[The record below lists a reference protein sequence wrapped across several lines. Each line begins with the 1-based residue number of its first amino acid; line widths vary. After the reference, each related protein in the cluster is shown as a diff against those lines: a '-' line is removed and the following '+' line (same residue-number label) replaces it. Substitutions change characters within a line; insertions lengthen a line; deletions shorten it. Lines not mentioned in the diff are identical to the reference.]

1 MVSCSDVCNIIGSGT
16 VSLGWAYFLGSIMET
31 LGSTLLS
38 GNVIK
43 KLVAGIINIT
53 AYQSNQTE
61 EMIKFEKGEP
71 YLINENMLLLG
82 EYIGATQHVH
92 KLMHFNQGWDSL
104 IGFSSYSL
112 VFCERKSD
120 WLVKRANR
128 SSRSFVM
135 SDGSGSLT
143 VCSFVMS
150 SLSK

>member
-1 MVSCSDVCNIIGSGT
+1 MVSSSDVRNVIGSGT

-104 IGFSSYSL
+104 IGFSSYIVACFL
-112 VFCERKSD
+112 
-120 WLVKRANR
+120 
-128 SSRSFVM
+128 
-135 SDGSGSLT
+135 
-143 VCSFVMS
+143 
-150 SLSK
+150 

>member
-1 MVSCSDVCNIIGSGT
+1 MCNIIGSGT

-82 EYIGATQHVH
+82 EYRSHTTHAYVH
-92 KLMHFNQGWDSL
+92 AFYSGLGFAHR
-104 IGFSSYSL
+104 FSS
-112 VFCERKSD
+112 
-120 WLVKRANR
+120 
-128 SSRSFVM
+128 
-135 SDGSGSLT
+135 
-143 VCSFVMS
+143 
-150 SLSK
+150 